1 MLKPNKPRESAL
13 VGHVPDKK
21 RYLRSFIA
29 GKCAF
34 KNKMIVS

>member
-13 VGHVPDKK
+13 AGHLLEKQ
-21 RYLRSFIA
+21 RYRRPFIA